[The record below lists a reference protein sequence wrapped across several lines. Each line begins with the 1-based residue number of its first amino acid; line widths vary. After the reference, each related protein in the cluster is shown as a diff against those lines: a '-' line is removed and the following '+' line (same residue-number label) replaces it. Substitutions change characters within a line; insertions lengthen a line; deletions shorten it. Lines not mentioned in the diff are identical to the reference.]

1 LWILRIVDF
10 LKKYLYNGICSNTH
24 YFIYLLKKI
33 LLKIIYQN
41 SIPLSLLYKVNCDIL
56 EIKILYKLGE
66 NLTKNEFARAFT
78 SNNSQN

>member
-1 LWILRIVDF
+1 VLEQIPLYKYFFKKSTIL
-10 LKKYLYNGICSNTH
+10 
-24 YFIYLLKKI
+24 KI
-33 LLKIIYQN
+33 HNCLLKIISQN

-66 NLTKNEFARAFT
+66 NLSKNEFARAFT

>member
-1 LWILRIVDF
+1 MLFSKIESIL
-10 LKKYLYNGICSNTH
+10 KGKAKYNFGPA
-24 YFIYLLKKI
+24 YFAM
-33 LLKIIYQN
+33 IISQN

-66 NLTKNEFARAFT
+66 NLSKNEFARAFT